1 MTFVF
6 ITFVDVIVMNSIH
19 LLGLFG
25 ILNFLNWKIVKLSY
39 YHENLTPPHP
49 RPTHRRIEFHF
60 MLGARS
66 LMSTSQRMHF

>member
-1 MTFVF
+1 MTFVFF

-39 YHENLTPPHP
+39 YHENLTLPHP
-49 RPTHRRIEFHF
+49 QPTHRIEFHF

-66 LMSTSQRMHF
+66 LMSTSQGMHF